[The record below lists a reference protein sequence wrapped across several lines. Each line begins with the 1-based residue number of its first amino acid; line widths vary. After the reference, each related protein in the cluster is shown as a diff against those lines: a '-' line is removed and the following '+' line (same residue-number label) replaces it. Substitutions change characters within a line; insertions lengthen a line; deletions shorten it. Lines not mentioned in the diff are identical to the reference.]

1 MDNKDL
7 RSDGET
13 SDASAIAIVAM
24 ECRIPQADSVDALW
38 KLLLDEKCTLTDLG
52 DEQLRL
58 AGVPEAV
65 FSKPGYV
72 KRAGLLKDIDLFDA
86 GYFEIGAREAD
97 VLDVQQRLMLESSL
111 TLLNR
116 ANIDP
121 ARYDR
126 RIGVFA
132 GSAFSSYLF
141 GILERDDLLDTL
153 GEMVIR
159 HGNDKDFLATRVSYK
174 LNLKGPS
181 VNVQT
186 SCSTGLVAV
195 HSACQSLLLNECD
208 TAIAGAVCVR
218 FPQETGYPYQED
230 GVLSPDGNCRP
241 FSADSNGTVFTNG
254 LGLVLLK
261 RLSEA
266 VQDGDDVVAV
276 IRASAI
282 NNDGAT
288 KVGFTAPSVAGQ
300 VEVLRDAIMMSGI
313 DPADMQYVEAHG
325 TGTVLGDPIEVE
337 AIRQAYGETGKSCGI
352 GSLKGNFGHFNIAAG
367 VIGLIKAALILKHKL
382 IPATLYASEVNAHL
396 GLADSRFHVAN
407 QQRKLDTSGDQ
418 FVAVSAFGM
427 GGTNSHVILQ
437 NREAPPI
444 LDSVEDC
451 QHRIFTLSAKSE
463 AALNNL
469 TAEYRRFFAGAPTV
483 PAVSFADAAHT
494 AYFGRPLLSERI
506 AFVAR
511 DAKEALALLEAGR
524 YHRHLSREPESVA
537 FVFAGQGTQHIQM
550 GAELAKESTSFRENL
565 DRVLD
570 VFAREQGLDL
580 AAHLWNPASETA
592 IARTEL
598 TQPLLFAVEYALAET
613 LIGMGA
619 VPNVVLGHSLGEL
632 VAAAIAGVFDMSSA
646 AAVVVKRAQCMAA
659 CEPGRMIVV
668 DSLTD
673 LERLVNDREIAL
685 AAHNA
690 PSQYVVSGTA
700 AHIETAIEV
709 LRAHGRS
716 AHRLATSHAFHSPM
730 MVDAAAEFHLFM
742 KDIPFGDARIPIV
755 SNVTGNVLTEY
766 EYKNPS
772 YWSDHLVRTVQF
784 AKSTRTLVDMGVVR
798 YIAIGHGYAI
808 TNLLKLNLPEHGTGV
823 VQALGGIDEEYASFL
838 NVIAFYWTASNRIA
852 IESFV
857 AGRRKVALPVYPFDR
872 TRHWVEPV
880 IGFACRGSR
889 PLAATVPEVT
899 NVETATDPSAATR
912 AAEPDRSADST
923 STDNPVED
931 RVAEIYITYLGVDK
945 IDRQLSFF
953 ELGGNSLLAIQLINR
968 LRETFCIDIPL
979 RGFYESSSIAELSR
993 QVANRLLEAENV

>member
-1 MDNKDL
+1 MNNKEL
-7 RSDGET
+7 GSDVEA
-13 SDASAIAIVAM
+13 SDVSAIAIVAM
-24 ECRIPQADSVDALW
+24 ECRIPQADSVEALW
-38 KLLLDEKCTLTDLG
+38 QLLLDEKCTLTDLD
-52 DEQLRL
+52 DEQLRR
-58 AGVPEAV
+58 AGVPDAV

-72 KRAGLLKDIDLFDA
+72 KRAGLLKDIDLFDSR
-86 GYFEIGAREAD
+86 YFEIGAREAD

-121 ARYDR
+121 ARHEG

-132 GSAFSSYLF
+132 GSSFSSYLF
-141 GILERDDLLDTL
+141 GILERDDLLDAL

-159 HGNDKDFLATRVSYK
+159 HGNDKDFLATRISYK

-186 SCSTGLVAV
+186 SCSTGLVAI
-195 HSACQSLLLNECD
+195 HAACQSLLLNECD
-208 TAIAGAVCVR
+208 AAIAGAICVR
-218 FPQETGYPYQED
+218 FPQETGYLYQED

-261 RLSEA
+261 RLSDA
-266 VQDGDDVVAV
+266 VQDCDEIVAV

-300 VEVLRDAIMMSGI
+300 VEVLRDAIMVSGI

-325 TGTVLGDPIEVE
+325 TGTALGDPIEVE

-367 VIGLIKAALILKHKL
+367 VIGLIKAALVLKHKL

-396 GLADSRFHVAN
+396 GLADSRFHVVN
-407 QQRKLDTSGDQ
+407 QHRKLDTSGDQ

-437 NREAPPI
+437 NRDAPPI
-444 LDSVEDC
+444 LDSVEDG
-451 QHRIFTLSAKSE
+451 QYRIFTLSAKSE
-463 AALNNL
+463 GALNNL
-469 TAEYRRFFAGAPTV
+469 TEEYCRFFSGAPTV
-483 PAVSFADAAHT
+483 PVVSFADAAHT
-494 AYFGRPLLSERI
+494 AYFGRPLLSERA
-506 AFVAR
+506 AFIAR
-511 DAKEALALLEAGR
+511 DAKEALAQLEAGR
-524 YHRHLSREPESVA
+524 YHRHLSRERESVA

-550 GAELAKESTSFRENL
+550 GAALAKEFKPFRKNL
-565 DRVLD
+565 DLVLD
-570 VFAREQGLDL
+570 VFAREHGLDL
-580 AAHLWNPASETA
+580 AAHLWNPDSEKV
-592 IARTEL
+592 IACTEL
-598 TQPLLFAVEYALAET
+598 TQPLLFAVEYALAQT
-613 LIGMGA
+613 LMGVGA
-619 VPNVVLGHSLGEL
+619 VPNLVLGHSLGEL
-632 VAAAIAGVFDMSSA
+632 VAAAIAGVFDLPSA

-659 CEPGRMIVV
+659 CEPGCMIVV
-668 DSLTD
+668 DSLTG
-673 LERLVNDREIAL
+673 LEHLLNNREIAL

-700 AHIETAIEV
+700 THIETAMEL
-709 LRAHGRS
+709 LRAQGRS

-730 MVDAAAEFHLFM
+730 MADAAAEFHSFM
-742 KDIPFGDARIPIV
+742 KDIPIGDARIPIV
-755 SNVTGNVLTEY
+755 SNVTGSVLTEY
-766 EYKNPS
+766 EYKNPI

-784 AKSTRTLVDMGVVR
+784 AKSTQTLIDMDVVR
-798 YIAIGHGYAI
+798 YVAIGHGYAI
-808 TNLLKLNLPEHGTGV
+808 SNLLKLNLPESGTSI

-852 IESFV
+852 IEPFV

-880 IGFACRGSR
+880 IGFARRGSR
-889 PLAATVPEVT
+889 PAEATASEVT
-899 NVETATDPSAATR
+899 NAKSVPHPSAETH
-912 AAEPDRSADST
+912 AAEPENSADSA

-931 RVAEIYITYLGVDK
+931 MVAEIYITYLGMDK

-968 LRETFCIDIPL
+968 LRETFQIDIPL
-979 RGFYESSSIAELSR
+979 RGFYESSSVAKLSLL
-993 QVANRLLEAENV
+993 VANRLLEVENV